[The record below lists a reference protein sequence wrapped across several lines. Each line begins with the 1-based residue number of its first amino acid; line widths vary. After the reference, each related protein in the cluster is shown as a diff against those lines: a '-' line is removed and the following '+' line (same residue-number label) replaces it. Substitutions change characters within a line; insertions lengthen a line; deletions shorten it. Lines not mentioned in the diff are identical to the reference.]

1 MSNTKKGFSP
11 KQLRIIRF
19 GGVLIFIGS
28 LISVFFFT
36 GNDRFLKRCIANG
49 NTVKYC
55 NDIYED
61 RKLAFK
67 EKELEPDKKKKKK
80 NLELAGRR
88 RKELELANQKI
99 KELEI
104 ANARIKEL
112 ELANQKIKELERAN
126 QKIKELEIA
135 NARIKELELANQKIK
150 ELERANQ
157 KIKELERT
165 IQRRKKSESKS
176 ENKGAKEEDLFL
188 YKGMGASYLC
198 IASKAGID
206 FQKAIGV
213 AAATY
218 VQVLEGKHGG
228 LVEELGDKK
237 LDREKL
243 FAAAEFQIVE
253 TAIKYCPE
261 SIPRSV
267 KIKVNNILNKK

>member
-1 MSNTKKGFSP
+1 MSNTKNGFSAE
-11 KQLRIIRF
+11 QLRIIRF
-19 GGVLIFIGS
+19 SGVLIFIGS
-28 LISVFFFT
+28 FISVFIFT
-36 GNDRFLKRCIANG
+36 GNDSFLKRCVANG

-88 RKELELANQKI
+88 RKELEL
-99 KELEI
+99 
-104 ANARIKEL
+104 
-112 ELANQKIKELERAN
+112 AN